1 MLREMFDN
9 SGSNSNDV
17 EDKDAKIEEEDVDN
31 QKENDGD
38 QDEDDD
44 DEDDEK
50 DEEEEEEKEID
61 NREENLE
68 RVLQIQ
74 FIHPSFCETNKDY
87 SSISK
92 SEEMTKE
99 LGMEGGHIKG

>member
-1 MLREMFDN
+1 MLQEMFGD

-17 EDKDAKIEEEDVDN
+17 GAKIEEDVDN
-31 QKENDGD
+31 QKDGD
-38 QDEDDD
+38 QDDDD
-44 DEDDEK
+44 DDVDD

-68 RVLQIQ
+68 RELQIQ

-92 SEEMTKE
+92 SEEKTKE
-99 LGMEGGHIKG
+99 LGMEGGRIKG